1 MSNILIGTASWTDKS
16 LIKCGRYYPPDV
28 KTPEERLRFYAS
40 EFPIVE
46 VDSSYYAIPSA
57 QTARQWVER
66 TPDDF
71 IFDIKAFR
79 IFTQHQTAPK
89 VFPKYIAE
97 SLPDKKK
104 KTIYY
109 KDLPSEL
116 LDALWNE
123 FRNTLLPLKEANK
136 LGTVLFQFPPWFLA
150 NSANLAHIEQCV
162 ERMVG
167 FTLAVEF
174 RNETWFY
181 ERTRERTFAFER
193 KHRIAHVVV
202 DEPQGFKSSIPSVWE
217 VTSPDIA
224 IVRLHGR
231 NRDTWEKKGLAAA
244 SDRFNYLYREDEINE
259 LADSIQSLAENA
271 HTVHVLLNT
280 NYEDQGQVNARR
292 LRQAVSAISTG
303 PD

>member
-16 LIKCGRYYPPDV
+16 LINCGRYYPPDV
-28 KTPEERLRFYAS
+28 KTPDERLRFYAS

-66 TPDDF
+66 TPDGF
-71 IFDIKAFR
+71 VFDIKAFR

-116 LDALWNE
+116 IDALWNE
-123 FRNTLLPLKEANK
+123 FRNTLLPLKQANK

-162 ERMVG
+162 ERMDG

-193 KHRIAHVVV
+193 KHGIAHVVV
-202 DEPQGFKSSIPSVWE
+202 DETQGFKSSIPSVWT
-217 VTSPDIA
+217 VTSPHLA
-224 IVRLHGR
+224 VVRLHGR

-244 SDRFNYLYREDEINE
+244 SDRFNYLYTGDELNE
-259 LADSIQSLAENA
+259 LAQPIRSLAENA

-292 LRQAVSAISTG
+292 LRQAVSAIHRT
-303 PD
+303 

>member
-16 LIKCGRYYPPDV
+16 LIQCGRYYPADV

-66 TPDDF
+66 TPDGF
-71 IFDIKAFR
+71 VFDIKAFR

-116 LDALWNE
+116 IDALWNE
-123 FRNTLLPLKEANK
+123 FRNTLLPLKQANK

-162 ERMVG
+162 ERMDG

-193 KHRIAHVVV
+193 KHGIAHVVV
-202 DEPQGFKSSIPSVWE
+202 DEPQGFKSSIPSVWT
-217 VTSPDIA
+217 VTSPHLA
-224 IVRLHGR
+224 VVRLHGR

-244 SDRFNYLYREDEINE
+244 SDRFNYLYTDEELNE
-259 LADSIQSLAENA
+259 LAGPIRSLAENA

-292 LRQAVSAISTG
+292 LRQAFSVLTA
-303 PD
+303 P

>member
-16 LIKCGRYYPPDV
+16 LIQCGRYYPPDV

-66 TPDDF
+66 TPDSF
-71 IFDIKAFR
+71 VFDIKAFR
-79 IFTQHQTAPK
+79 IFTQHQTTPK

-97 SLPDKKK
+97 SLPDKNK

-116 LDALWNE
+116 IDALWNE

-136 LGTVLFQFPPWFLA
+136 LGAVLFQFPPWFLA
-150 NSANLAHIEQCV
+150 NSANLAHIQQCV
-162 ERMVG
+162 ERMEG

-181 ERTRERTFAFER
+181 PESREHTFAFER
-193 KHRIAHVVV
+193 KHGIAHVVV

-217 VTSPDIA
+217 VTSPHVA
-224 IVRLHGR
+224 VVRLHGG
-231 NRDTWEKKGLAAA
+231 NRDTWEKKGLTAA
-244 SDRFNYLYREDEINE
+244 SERFNYLYSDDE
-259 LADSIQSLAENA
+259 LAGLSQHIHTLSEDA

-292 LRQAVSAISTG
+292 LGQLIKLRES
-303 PD
+303 